1 MGWICDQK
9 RTPKQDKGGGIIP
22 PPRRLREG
30 FQRLRRGGILPPR
43 RVSVSLSRALKT
55 SGKPAFVW
63 RSNHKKFDRWV
74 LQTYHKYV
82 IIMLYDRRSNSS
94 YGNRTEDQSR
104 QAEIAHEPNGV
115 RPAFRCE
122 LRDDQPLGER
132 KDDAQLSRA
141 ACFRATL

>member
-1 MGWICDQK
+1 MPNQEQLPRVGTKIQQK
-9 RTPKQDKGGGIIP
+9 PMPKQDKGGGIIP

-30 FQRLRRGGILPPR
+30 FKRLRRGGILPPR

-94 YGNRTEDQSR
+94 YGNRTED
-104 QAEIAHEPNGV
+104 
-115 RPAFRCE
+115 
-122 LRDDQPLGER
+122 
-132 KDDAQLSRA
+132 
-141 ACFRATL
+141 